1 MSLGDE
7 LRQSL
12 GNDAVADDDET
23 LAAHSGD
30 KWFASETAEA
40 VVFARSTSDVSK
52 LLKFASK
59 RKIPVTA
66 RGAGFGYVGGCVPAR
81 KGIALSLMR
90 MNRIKEISF
99 ADAIAIVEPGVI
111 TADLKA
117 GASAKKLFYPPDPAS
132 MADCSIGGNIA
143 TNAGGPRC
151 LKYGVTRNYVVG
163 LEVVIATGEVLR
175 TGGRVH
181 KNKTGFDLIGL

>member
-7 LRQSL
+7 LRQLLSS
-12 GNDAVADDDET
+12 DAIADDPDT

-30 KWFASETAEA
+30 KWFAAEVPEV
-40 VVFARSTSDVSK
+40 VVFARSTSDASK
-52 LLKFASK
+52 LLQFAST

-90 MNRIKEISF
+90 MNRIKEINV
-99 ADAIAIVEPGVI
+99 ADAIAVVEPGVI

-117 GASAKKLFYPPDPAS
+117 AARAKKLFYPPDPAS
-132 MADCSIGGNIA
+132 MADCSIGGNVA
-143 TNAGGPRC
+143 TNAGGPRG
-151 LKYGVTRNYVVG
+151 LKYGVTRNYVPGPEVG
-163 LEVVIATGEVLR
+163 VAIVL
-175 TGGRVH
+175 
-181 KNKTGFDLIGL
+181 